1 MTDAKI
7 LVIDDNTAVLSTLKI
22 VLKSVF
28 RTVVTVGDPQLIPA
42 LISAGD
48 VDAVLL
54 DMNFGSDKL
63 DGQDGLFWL
72 DRIMNRS
79 GLENPPAVVMITA
92 FGDVGLAV
100 TSLKK
105 GALDFIQKPWDNN
118 DLIKKLHEAIAKR
131 DALYAEKQRNPAAE
145 ETVEEEAPSSLDEM
159 EKLTIQ
165 RVLESNG
172 RNLTVT
178 AEKLGISRQTL
189 YNKMKHH
196 GIL

>member
-7 LVIDDNTAVLSTLKI
+7 IELDDNTAVLSTLRL

-28 RTVVTVGDPQLIPA
+28 RTVVAVSDPQLIPA

-54 DMNFGSDKL
+54 DMNFGTEKL

-79 GLENPPAVVMITA
+79 GLDNPPAVVMITA
-92 FGDVGLAV
+92 FGDVSLAV
-100 TSLKK
+100 NSLKK

-118 DLIKKLHEAIAKR
+118 DLIRKLQEAIMKR
-131 DALYAEKQRNPAAE
+131 DERNAKPQEEENAEELPLNLEEIEKQ
-145 ETVEEEAPSSLDEM
+145 
-159 EKLTIQ
+159 TII
-165 RVLESNG
+165 RVLDTCG
-172 RNLTVT
+172 HNLTT
-178 AEKLGISRQTL
+178 AAEKLGISRQTL
-189 YNKMKHH
+189 YNKIKHY
-196 GIL
+196 GIV

>member
-7 LVIDDNTAVLSTLKI
+7 LVIDDNTAVLSTLRL

-28 RTVVTVGDPQLIPA
+28 RTVVAVSDPQLIPA

-48 VDAVLL
+48 VDVVLL

-92 FGDVGLAV
+92 FGDVSLAV
-100 TSLKK
+100 NSLKK

-118 DLIKKLHEAIAKR
+118 DLIHKLQEAIIKRNERNAKPQEEEEE
-131 DALYAEKQRNPAAE
+131 LPHNLEEIEKQ
-145 ETVEEEAPSSLDEM
+145 
-159 EKLTIQ
+159 TII
-165 RVLESNG
+165 RVLDSCG
-172 RNLTVT
+172 HNLTT
-178 AEKLGISRQTL
+178 AAEKLGITRQTL
-189 YNKMKHH
+189 YNKIKHY
-196 GIL
+196 GIV